1 MVTPTKSRVV
11 QHDGVTA
18 PPDQQRHTGPF
29 AAQTNVTRSPGHV
42 VVSEVSPSL
51 GQPYSPPEHWQWI
64 TASPHNGRPE
74 PYRPLSRI
82 NSQSG
87 DRSIDEYNSEAGPF
101 EPPSSANGFSD
112 SSLLESYRP
121 LSSRRG
127 VTSMDSYP
135 LLGDSRRPPSWTNS
149 GSGGRN
155 IDGYRGQTTLPE
167 SPLLAPSVVPRS
179 PQPIVA
185 SAAYPLS
192 PQQRGPSPR
201 SRFVNDTDRFLPGHN
216 SQGNFDIPGAPLR
229 PNFQAR
235 SLLEAVGP
243 PESHGATEH
252 HWPLTGRRPNAS
264 SSSGGSANQ
273 YSRRVTPGL
282 PPPASSLSGVL
293 ESRKHNV
300 PSSESPSLHQEPTHL
315 HSLISPPFPGATT
328 SSQSPTWPASI
339 STTRVTLPDEPQE
352 VPDRVVDCALRL
364 EPYRPLSRTYSRL
377 GDGDLE
383 SDEYNGEATLSES
396 PLSTMPR
403 RHPKPSDALA
413 ESPFPFQQ
421 REISEQPH
429 VVDNT
434 GRFLPGRNSQGN
446 SDILGTPLRPNLQLR
461 SLSELVFPPVNH
473 SATGHHQPL
482 TGRGPNTPS
491 SGGSAHQYNR
501 RAAPPELPL
510 PALSGVLESPKHNIA
525 SPGSLS
531 LDQRPTYAPYL
542 SSPSNL
548 LPASTSSS
556 QSPARLASIRTT
568 WVTLPDGPREVPG
581 KVDYEL
587 PYSGDESRGM
597 LALPDEQRHT
607 GPAATPNSATES
619 PNPIVAFAE
628 SEPQGGSTNG
638 IMWEVLR

>member
-1 MVTPTKSRVV
+1 V

-18 PPDQQRHTGPF
+18 PPDPQRHTGPF
-29 AAQTNVTRSPGHV
+29 AAQTNVTRSPEHV

-64 TASPHNGRPE
+64 TASPHSGRPE

-87 DRSIDEYNSEAGPF
+87 DRSIDEYDSEAGPF
-101 EPPSSANGFSD
+101 ESPSSANGFSD
-112 SSLLESYRP
+112 SSLPESYRP
-121 LSSRRG
+121 LSSQRG
-127 VTSMDSYP
+127 VTSMYSYP

-149 GSGGRN
+149 GSSDRN

-192 PQQRGPSPR
+192 PQQRGSSPR
-201 SRFVNDTDRFLPGHN
+201 SRFVNDTDRFLPGRN
-216 SQGNFDIPGAPLR
+216 SQGNSDIPGAPLR

-235 SLLEAVGP
+235 SLPEAVGP
-243 PESHGATEH
+243 PENHSATEH
-252 HWPLTGRRPNAS
+252 HRPLTDRRPNAS
-264 SSSGGSANQ
+264 SSSGRSANQ
-273 YSRRVTPGL
+273 YSRRVTPAL

-300 PSSESPSLHQEPTHL
+300 PSPESPSLHQEPTHL

-352 VPDRVVDCALRL
+352 VPGRVVDFALRL

-377 GDGDLE
+377 GDGGLE

-396 PLSTMPR
+396 PSPAPSTVR
-403 RHPKPSDALA
+403 RHPKPSDALTG
-413 ESPFPFQQ
+413 SPFPLHQ
-421 REISEQPH
+421 REPSKQLHI
-429 VVDNT
+429 VDIT
-434 GRFLPGRNSQGN
+434 DQFLPGRNSQGN
-446 SDILGTPLRPNLQLR
+446 SDIPGTSLRLNLLSR
-461 SLSELVFPPVNH
+461 SLPELAFPPVH
-473 SATGHHQPL
+473 YSATGHHQPL
-482 TGRGPNTPS
+482 TGRGSNTPS

-510 PALSGVLESPKHNIA
+510 PTLSGVLESPKHNIA
-525 SPGSLS
+525 SLESPS
-531 LDQRPTYAPYL
+531 LDQRPTYAPHL
-542 SSPSNL
+542 SSPPNL
-548 LPASTSSS
+548 LPVSTSSS
-556 QSPARLASIRTT
+556 QSPTRLAPIRPTRI
-568 WVTLPDGPREVPG
+568 TLPDGPREVPS

-587 PYSGDESRGM
+587 PYSADESRGM
-597 LALPDEQRHT
+597 LALPDEQRHA
-607 GPAATPNSATES
+607 GPATTPNSATES

-628 SEPQGGSTNG
+628 SESQGGSTNG
-638 IMWEVLR
+638 IMWEALR